1 LFKRLPLSL
10 FIAKETGRKKER
22 STVFRFLE
30 MGDEVCYG
38 GQNTCIKERK
48 DKVREE
54 KI

>member
-10 FIAKETGRKKER
+10 FITKETGRKSR

-30 MGDEVCYG
+30 MGTKFVMRDRIPVY
-38 GQNTCIKERK
+38 IKERK

-54 KI
+54 NI